1 MQLLEYHII
10 FEEIKLFFNNFWFK
24 SISVM
29 FLCLTLESHITTIV
43 RHPPFPNKKKKKSR
57 MQIFELHPLP
67 LFFFI
72 YFLEFWPLVPNRT
85 RANWRRESFF
95 SFLHRHHLEK
105 KGKQE
110 SSLMHTH
117 MQTSLAAIERGGL
130 KIFSR
135 ERRSKLISPAR
146 SRFPSFG
153 ARAFCAKVPSL
164 FLPAADGGVE
174 RCSVLRSINT
184 FGKFVCFFPS
194 TNNCDW
200 FLWICTAQ
208 RISYCKRQYKRKAI
222 CFRIQQS
229 FTLQARLL
237 PTPSPFPPSPVS
249 LRGINKID

>member
-1 MQLLEYHII
+1 MQLLEYHVI
-10 FEEIKLFFNNFWFK
+10 FKEIKLLLIFF
-24 SISVM
+24 I
-29 FLCLTLESHITTIV
+29 
-43 RHPPFPNKKKKKSR
+43 
-57 MQIFELHPLP
+57 QINIWNAP
-67 LFFFI
+67 LFDSRITYHNNCKTSSFSQQKGKKNRECRFSNCTPSSLFLYI

-110 SSLMHTH
+110 SLVHTH